1 MAPSSPSSLYEAL
14 SAVTDR
20 RQYNTV
26 HPLPSVLALCICAML
41 CGARSKLA
49 VAQWGRDHGEEI
61 ATRLGFRRRTPCHA
75 SIHNIL
81 TDLDADAF
89 EIALSQ
95 WIGQF
100 LPPGKRR
107 AVAVDGKT
115 LRGIHGEE
123 LPGVHLVAAFAQD
136 LGLPLAQRRVA
147 GKEGELVAARQLFD
161 TLDLRGVVITG
172 DALYCQRD
180 LCQQIVEKGG
190 TTSSPSSAI
199 SPVSCSM

>member
-1 MAPSSPSSLYEAL
+1 MAPSSPTSLYEAL
-14 SAVTDR
+14 SGVIDR

-61 ATRLGFRRRTPCHA
+61 AARLGFRRRTPCHA

-81 TDLDADAF
+81 TGLDVDAF

-136 LGLPLAQRRVA
+136 LGLPLAQRKVA
-147 GKEGELVAARQLFD
+147 TKEGELVAARQLLD
-161 TLDLRGVVITG
+161 TLDLHGVVITG

-180 LCQQIVEKGG
+180 LCEQIVQKGG
-190 TTSSPSSAI
+190 TTSSRSSAT
-199 SPVSCSM
+199 SPTSCVM